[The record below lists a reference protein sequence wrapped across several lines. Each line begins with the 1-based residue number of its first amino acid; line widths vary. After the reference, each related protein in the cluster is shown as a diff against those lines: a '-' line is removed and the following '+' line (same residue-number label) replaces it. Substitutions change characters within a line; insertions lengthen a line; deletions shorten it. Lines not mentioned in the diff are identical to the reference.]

1 MTPMIFFN
9 GAFVPRDAAHV
20 GVHNGGWLH
29 GAGLFE
35 TMRAENGR
43 VFRLRAHLDRLSR
56 SAEALLRPVDP
67 AWLPDDAVVSNLL
80 DRCELDTARV
90 RLTVT
95 AGSMI
100 ESSGSEPGGLTVC
113 MTAARLDAPPQA
125 MYERGVRAALCDHR
139 VSPSDPI
146 AGHKTTSYLPRLL
159 GLRAAKEKG
168 CFDALWFTTSNQ
180 LAEGSIS
187 NVFVVKGGML
197 ITPPLSIPVLAGIA
211 RATVIESA
219 RAEDR
224 RVEERALTGDDVLDA
239 DEVFLTNAIVQV
251 LPVVGIERHV
261 IGDGT
266 VGSVARAML
275 ASYRNLVRKE
285 CSR

>member
-1 MTPMIFFN
+1 MTPMVYLN

-43 VFRLRAHLDRLSR
+43 VFRLRAHLDRLVR
-56 SAEALLRPVDP
+56 SAEALLRPVD
-67 AWLPDDAVVSNLL
+67 ATWLPDDHVVSKLL
-80 DRCELDTARV
+80 DHCELDVARV

-100 ESSGSEPGGLTVC
+100 ESADSEPGGLSVC

-125 MYERGVRAALCDHR
+125 TYERGVRAALCDHR
-139 VSPSDPI
+139 VSPTDPI

-159 GLRAAKEKG
+159 GLRSAKEKS
-168 CFDALWFTTSNQ
+168 CFDAVWFTTANQ

-187 NVFVVKGGML
+187 NVFVCKNGL
-197 ITPPLSIPVLAGIA
+197 LTTPPLSTPVLPGIA
-211 RATVIESA
+211 RAAVLEAA
-219 RAEDR
+219 RAEGGK
-224 RVEERALTGDDVLDA
+224 VEERAVTGNDVLDA
-239 DEVFLTNAIVQV
+239 DEVFLTNAIIQV
-251 LPVVGIERHV
+251 LPVIGIERHV
-261 IGDGT
+261 IGDGS
-266 VGSVARAML
+266 VGPIARAML
-275 ASYRNLVRKE
+275 AAYRDLVRKE
-285 CSR
+285 CCR